1 MRFVLSVNSCTF
13 AATNTHNMNW
23 KKPWFQ
29 LLILLLL
36 AFIWGSSFILMKIG
50 LKSFSSEQAAGI
62 RILLA
67 SLVLLPYSIKNLKF
81 LKKKDVKGLLIAGFI
96 GSFIPAFLFTEAQT
110 QIDSA
115 IAGMLNSMTPIFTLV
130 IGMIFFKTKMKWL
143 QVSGL
148 ILGLFGAIGLITS
161 GQDLSFGNINSYAL
175 LIVLATIFYGINI
188 NVVKA
193 RLSHL
198 SGVQI
203 TSLAFFFT
211 GPAALIYLATT
222 DFEPVLASPN
232 WHLHFLALCALG
244 IIGTALAMLLM
255 NSLIRHISAVYASS
269 VTYIIPVFAIFWG
282 VLDGEKINILHITC
296 MILILLGVY
305 LINRKK

>member
-1 MRFVLSVNSCTF
+1 
-13 AATNTHNMNW
+13 MNW

-29 LLILLLL
+29 FTILLIL
-36 AFIWGSSFILMKIG
+36 AFVWGSSFILMKIG
-50 LKSFSSEQAAGI
+50 LKSFTNDQAAGI
-62 RILLA
+62 RMLLA
-67 SLVLLPYSIKNLKF
+67 SLVLLPYSIKNLKY
-81 LKKKDVKGLLIAGFI
+81 LKKKDLKSLLVAGFI
-96 GSFIPAFLFTEAQT
+96 GSFIPAFLFTKAQT

-115 IAGMLNSMTPIFTLV
+115 LAGMLNSMTPIFTLV
-130 IGMIFFKTKMKWL
+130 IGMIFYKTKLKWL

-148 ILGLFGAIGLITS
+148 VLGLFGAIGLITS

-175 LIVLATIFYGINI
+175 LIVLATVFYGINI

-211 GPAALIYLATT
+211 GPAALIYLLTT
-222 DFEPVLASPN
+222 DFQPVLASPN
-232 WHLHFLALCALG
+232 WHIHFLALCALG
-244 IIGTALAMLLM
+244 IIGTAFAMLLM

-296 MILILLGVY
+296 MVLILLGVY